1 MNSEIKDC
9 LRIGWPAARI
19 EERGSH
25 ALAYV
30 KGCLVA
36 DVLLVEKTR
45 WAFFHY
51 GFDRGS
57 SIGDIDA
64 MLEEFRRLIDAEGW
78 TATIKG
84 GNPLLGR
91 PDPKMNDR
99 DFAVPTAN
107 QLEELKTFLL
117 GYLKNR
123 FPDAIVDEL
132 AVYAGMGWVI
142 ATDGVDGLGVRD
154 IDVNCFFKTGGP
166 KSLAWITKLPYVWNG
181 VERTIDLYW
190 NTLPGGL
197 IATAPD
203 YIAEK
208 AETAKAGRWLTI
220 PERPWVS
227 LLSGEVIWRGKMT
240 AEMEEM

>member
-1 MNSEIKDC
+1 MRSEMKDA
-9 LRIGWPAARI
+9 LRIGWPTAKI

-25 ALAYV
+25 VLAYGDG
-30 KGCLVA
+30 KLVA

-45 WAFFHY
+45 WCFFHY
-51 GFDRGS
+51 GYDRGS
-57 SIGDIDA
+57 VGDIPA
-64 MLEEFRRLIDAEGW
+64 MLESFRQLIDAEGW
-78 TATIKG
+78 TATVKG
-84 GNPLLGR
+84 GNPLLGN

-99 DFAVPTAN
+99 DFAIPTVS

-117 GYLKNR
+117 RYLANR

-132 AVYAGMGWVI
+132 AIYAGMGWVI
-142 ATDGVDGLGVRD
+142 ATNGVDGLGVRD

-227 LLSGEVIWRGKMT
+227 LLSGEVIWPGKMT
-240 AEMEEM
+240 TVYEEV